1 MVGSILRFVAFF
13 ASLSDSTWTI
23 VPLVSWVIVEP
34 SIYLW
39 AACLLTLK
47 PLIRQI
53 FHQYL
58 QSRFTTRSLSGTKP
72 TGHKITPYMIGFD
85 GRVTRLP
92 SDDGESN
99 RNILRERELD
109 LDGFAD
115 SRDAFPMHPLP
126 ASLA

>member
-1 MVGSILRFVAFF
+1 MVASILRFVAFF
-13 ASLSDSTWTI
+13 ASLADGTWAA
-23 VPLVSWVIVEP
+23 VPLLSWVIVEP
-34 SIYLW
+34 SNYLW

-47 PLIRQI
+47 PLIRKI
-53 FHQYL
+53 FHDYF
-58 QSRFTTRSLSGTKP
+58 QSRFTTRSSSDTKP
-72 TGHKITPYMIGFD
+72 TRRKITPYIIGFD

-92 SDDGESN
+92 SDDGEWN